1 MLMMVLDTLDAED
14 KSKAEQLIT
23 RYQGLL
29 YSIAYKM
36 IGNEHMA
43 EDIVIEA
50 WIKILSHLDS
60 VGEVEEKRTKGF
72 LVTILENTAINEY
85 NKNKKKLQREVVIE
99 ETSSYFAVEE
109 QAFDHMELLEYIH
122 AMERS
127 YADVMLL
134 YYVHGYKLHEIGTL
148 LGISEATASRRLK
161 KGEMQMKEYFLGGVQ
176 YEE

>member
-43 EDIVIEA
+43 EDIIIEA
-50 WIKILSHLDS
+50 WIKILSHLDL
-60 VGEVEEKRTKGF
+60 VGEVEENRTKGF

-99 ETSSYFAVEE
+99 ETSSCFAWH
-109 QAFDHMELLEYIH
+109 FFPWSST
-122 AMERS
+122 RS
-127 YADVMLL
+127 
-134 YYVHGYKLHEIGTL
+134 T
-148 LGISEATASRRLK
+148 EAWMDRRLEFSFYRTK
-161 KGEMQMKEYFLGGVQ
+161 
-176 YEE
+176 

>member
-50 WIKILSHLDS
+50 WIKILSHLDL
-60 VGEVEEKRTKGF
+60 VGEVEENRTKGF

-99 ETSSYFAVEE
+99 ETSSYFAWR
-109 QAFDHMELLEYIH
+109 FF
-122 AMERS
+122 RWS
-127 YADVMLL
+127 S
-134 YYVHGYKLHEIGTL
+134 TC
-148 LGISEATASRRLK
+148 STEAWMDRRLEFSFYRTK
-161 KGEMQMKEYFLGGVQ
+161 
-176 YEE
+176 

>member
-1 MLMMVLDTLDAED
+1 MLMMVIDTLDAED

-60 VGEVEEKRTKGF
+60 IGEVEENRTKGF

-99 ETSSYFAVEE
+99 ETSSYFAWRFFRWSSTRSTE
-109 QAFDHMELLEYIH
+109 AWMDRWLEFPFY
-122 AMERS
+122 RT
-127 YADVMLL
+127 
-134 YYVHGYKLHEIGTL
+134 K
-148 LGISEATASRRLK
+148 
-161 KGEMQMKEYFLGGVQ
+161 
-176 YEE
+176 